1 MKTLATSLFVLAT
14 ATLAGPTALAAQN
27 APTNL
32 LPGGQ
37 DEDDKADADADDAV
51 TSSPVVPSTA
61 TGPVEM
67 TSEPVVQKFDP
78 VVQQWDVAQAQ
89 ALVAAIEGIG
99 THGLI
104 PSDYDLPGLRAAI
117 AAGPGAM
124 LDEEASRRFVWLVE
138 DMRDGRTPMDH
149 RTQWFVMDPDAD
161 RYRSGAVLKQALESG
176 DIMGAIEGVAPLHP
190 DYEALLGELAKA
202 KPGSKRYKLI
212 QANMDRWRWLPR
224 DLGHQ
229 YLITN
234 VPEYQLRLTVNDKI
248 MRTYRTIVGKP
259 GRTATPQ
266 LAESVEGV
274 ILNPN
279 WTVPQSIVKGEGLGE
294 RVLGNPSWAA
304 SKGYKATRGANGY
317 ISVVQGP
324 GPGNALGRMKL
335 DMPNRHAIFFHDTPS
350 RGLFSQAD
358 RALSHGCIRTE
369 RATELALTLAILQAG
384 LTADEGVEK
393 LASGEYTRVEF
404 NSKMPAYITY
414 FTMGTTIDGEMVT
427 FKDIYDRDAPVLAA
441 FEAPRK
447 ANRSRVTDEEI
458 IEIVNDPRDIA

>member
-1 MKTLATSLFVLAT
+1 MNKSALSLLLLASTGLA
-14 ATLAGPTALAAQN
+14 LPAGLDAQEM
-27 APTNL
+27 PTNL
-32 LPGGQ
+32 LPDPQETDQTG
-37 DEDDKADADADDAV
+37 DDDAV
-51 TSSPVVPSTA
+51 TSSAVPVD
-61 TGPVEM
+61 M
-67 TSEPVVQKFDP
+67 TSQPVVQKFDP
-78 VVQQWDVAQAQ
+78 VVQQWSLANADS
-89 ALVAAIEGIG
+89 LAAVIEGIG
-99 THGLI
+99 SEGLM
-104 PSDYDLPGLRAAI
+104 PADYDLPGLRAAI
-117 AAGPGAM
+117 AAGPGAQ
-124 LDEEASRRFVWLVE
+124 LNEEASRRFVWLGE
-138 DMRDGRTPMDH
+138 DMRDGRTPMDA
-149 RTQWFVMDPDAD
+149 RKQWFVMDPDAD
-161 RYRSGAVLKQALESG
+161 RYRSGAVLKQALSDG
-176 DIMGAIEGVAPLHP
+176 DIAGALQSIAPLHP
-190 DYEALLGELAKA
+190 DYAALRNELAKA
-202 KPGSKRYKLI
+202 EPGTKRYKLV

-224 DLGHQ
+224 DLGGQ

-248 MRTYRTIVGKP
+248 MRTYRTIVGAP

-274 ILNPN
+274 ILNPT
-279 WTVPQSIVKGEGLGE
+279 WTVPQSIVKGEGLGA
-294 RVLGNPSWAA
+294 RVLANPSWAS
-304 SKGYKATRGANGY
+304 SKGYKATKGANGF
-317 ISVVQGP
+317 ITVVQGP

-384 LTADEGVEK
+384 LIAYEGVEK

-414 FTMGTTIDGEMVT
+414 FTMGTTIDGEMAT

-458 IEIVNDPRDIA
+458 IEIVNDPRDVV